1 MIGPVLTGPG
11 LTGPGLAGPVLVANR
26 GEIAVR
32 LIRTY
37 RELGVRT
44 IAVYSDADAAAL
56 HVRLADEARR
66 LGPAPVTASYLNQ
79 RGVIAA
85 ARAAGAAAVD
95 PGYGL
100 LSENAEFAAAVA
112 AAGLVFIGPPA
123 PVITAMGDKLAAR
136 AIARRAGVPV
146 VPGSGEITSPD
157 TGRREAARLG
167 YPVLVKASA
176 GGGGRG
182 LRVAQDAAALP
193 GALAAAAAE
202 AQAAFGRPEVY
213 LERHVP
219 DARHVE
225 VQVLADDHG
234 TVLCLGDRDCS
245 VQRRHQK
252 LIEEAPAPFLPDQVR
267 TAMHQ
272 AAARL
277 ATEAGYRSAG
287 TVEFLYSPAG
297 GEFFFLEMNTR
308 LQVEHGV
315 TELVTGLDLVE
326 RRLAVASGA
335 PLGLTQDDVRIRGH
349 AIEARLAAEDP
360 WRQFLPVPGT
370 VAGLHVPSGPWLRAD
385 FGVAAGDRV
394 PAEYDSLFGK
404 LMAWGPDRETARR
417 RLAAALGELRVS
429 GLPSTAPY
437 LRDVL
442 TRPEFADGTY
452 STTTLEERW
461 PPRPDQR
468 PAADQGQDQV
478 LPGSGPPGAAPGTT
492 RTVQVR
498 TNAGSFRIV
507 IHGQPVTG
515 ASAGRAGRGAGPRPG
530 ARTPAAAGQPA
541 APMDGVVV
549 KVGAACGDEVE
560 RHAVLVVLE
569 AMKMQLPVTAPWP
582 GRVTALLVAEGD
594 SVTAGQPL
602 AEVSPPPEPDAP

>member
-1 MIGPVLTGPG
+1 MSGSALIGT
-11 LTGPGLAGPVLVANR
+11 VLVANR

-37 RELGVRT
+37 RALGVRT
-44 IAVYSDADAAAL
+44 VAVCSDADAAAL
-56 HVRLADEARR
+56 HVRLADEARP

-79 RGVIAA
+79 EAVIGA

-100 LSENAEFAAAVA
+100 LSENAEFAAAVT

-123 PVITAMGDKLAAR
+123 PVIAAMGDKLAAR
-136 AIARRAGVPV
+136 AIALRAGVPV
-146 VPGSGEITSPD
+146 VPGSGAITSPEQ
-157 TGRREAARLG
+157 GRREAARLG

-182 LRVAQDAAALP
+182 LRVARDDAALP

-202 AQAAFGRPEVY
+202 AQAAFGRPGVY

-225 VQVLADDHG
+225 VQVLADGHG

-252 LIEEAPAPFLPDQVR
+252 LIEEAPAPFLPDEVR
-267 TAMHQ
+267 TAMRE

-277 ATEAGYRSAG
+277 AAEAGYRSAG
-287 TVEFLYSPAG
+287 TVEFLYSPAA

-326 RRLAVASGA
+326 LRLAVASGA

-349 AIEARLAAEDP
+349 AIEARLTAEDP
-360 WRQFLPVPGT
+360 WRQFLPVPGVIT
-370 VAGLHVPSGPWLRAD
+370 ELHVPSGPWLRAD
-385 FGVAAGDRV
+385 FGVAAGDQV

-429 GLPSTAPY
+429 GPPSTAPY
-437 LRDVL
+437 LRDIL
-442 TRPEFADGTY
+442 TRPEFAAGTY

-461 PPRPDQR
+461 LPPPDQR
-468 PAADQGQDQV
+468 PAADQGQDQAR
-478 LPGSGPPGAAPGTT
+478 PGYGPPGAAPATA

-498 TNAGSFRIV
+498 TSAGPFRIV
-507 IHGQPVTG
+507 IHGQPGT
-515 ASAGRAGRGAGPRPG
+515 ASAVGRAGRGAGPRSGP
-530 ARTPAAAGQPA
+530 RTPAAAGQPA

-549 KVGAACGDEVE
+549 KVGAAGGDEVE

-569 AMKMQLPVTAPWP
+569 AMKMQIPVTAPWP

-602 AEVSPPPEPDAP
+602 AELSPAPEPDAP